1 MDLDDLNKMW
11 SIDCVIDEL
20 DLSKELRNIP
30 VLHNKYF
37 SIYSKFSLKMKKLKS
52 ELIELEKAKMEYY
65 SGSMDEIEL
74 KQRGWKPNPLK
85 ILRTD
90 LNKYI
95 ESDKEIIELSLR
107 IGYLLQIIEY
117 LENIIKQINNR
128 GYYISDIIKWEKFR
142 SGVNY

>member
-95 ESDKEIIELSLR
+95 ESDKEIIELSLK